1 MRPFL
6 LLVALAA
13 PLAAQQCVWVI
24 SPKPIPTVPAAGGAG
39 TLTLTGSPFVC
50 SYIYGTDSTDWIT
63 LSDGPTGPAY
73 QQTSV
78 NWTAA
83 PNPTAAL
90 RTGNILIYDGYITYH
105 EPITENAATCTLS
118 LGATSIT
125 EPATA
130 STGSVTVQTGCAWNA
145 TSGTSWIT
153 TGDAA
158 VGYST
163 GAGDGSFNFAVAANA
178 CYSSRTGSLTVE
190 TGWPTPH
197 GSITGTE
204 QYTVTQS
211 GAAGGLTLNPPNVA
225 LAAAGGTGTV
235 NVTTAASCSWTAQS
249 NVSWLT
255 ITYVSASAGNGY
267 VAYKVLANTS
277 AARSGMLRIGSQ
289 SFTVTQQAVPPPVP
303 QVTGVTSAASF
314 ALGAVSPGEI
324 VSVFG
329 SDLGPALPGVPA
341 QLNAAGT
348 GLTTSLGGT
357 QVFFDGAAVALTYAS
372 AGQINAVVPYE
383 VAGKATTQMTVTYQG
398 STSAPVT
405 LNVQATTPAVFWSDG
420 VGPGNGAILNQNNSL
435 NGKANRAARGSIVQI
450 FLTGG
455 GVTGPA
461 STDGWVTTQ
470 IGGQWPLLVTQ
481 PVTVTIGGVASDR
494 ITYAGGAPGAVAGL
508 IQIDAAVPETV
519 TPGDTLPLVIG
530 IGTAQSQSGVTIAVE

>member
-13 PLAAQQCVWVI
+13 PLAAQQCVWVF
-24 SPKPIPTVPAAGGAG
+24 SPKPIPTVPAAGGTG
-39 TLTLTGSPFVC
+39 TLTLTGSPFAC
-50 SYIYGTDSTDWIT
+50 SYIYGTDATDWIT
-63 LSDGPTGPAY
+63 LTTGPAGPAY
-73 QQTSV
+73 QETSV
-78 NWTAA
+78 NWTVA
-83 PNPTAAL
+83 PNTTVAL
-90 RTGNILIYDGYITYH
+90 RTGNILIYDGFVTYR

-118 LGATSIT
+118 LGASSVT

-145 TSGTSWIT
+145 TSAASWIS
-153 TGDAA
+153 TGDAK

-178 CYSSRTGSLTVE
+178 CYSSRAGILTVE

-197 GSITGTE
+197 GSITGT
-204 QYTVTQS
+204 QQFTVTQS
-211 GAAGGLTLNPPNVA
+211 GAPNGLTLSPASVA
-225 LAAAGGTGTV
+225 LTAAASTGTV
-235 NVTTAASCSWTAQS
+235 NVTTASGCSWTAQS

-255 ITYVSASAGNGY
+255 ITYVSASSGNGY
-267 VAYKVLANTS
+267 VAYKALANTS
-277 AARSGMLRIGSQ
+277 AARSGVLQIGSQ
-289 SFTVTQQAVPPPVP
+289 TFTVTQQAVPPPVP
-303 QVTGVTSAASF
+303 QIAGVTSAASF
-314 ALGAVSPGEI
+314 ALGPVSPGEI

-329 SDLGPALPGVPA
+329 TNLGPALPGVPA

-348 GLTTSLGGT
+348 GLSTSLGGA
-357 QVFFDGAAVALTYAS
+357 QVLFDGVAVALTYAS

-383 VAGKATTQMTVTYQG
+383 VAGKAATQVTVAYQG
-398 STSAPVT
+398 STSAPVA
-405 LNVQATTPAVFWSDG
+405 LNVQAATPAVFWSDG

-455 GVTGPA
+455 GVTDPA

-470 IGGQWPLLVTQ
+470 IGGLWPLLAAQ

-494 ITYAGGAPGAVAGL
+494 ITYSGGAPGAVAGL
-508 IQIDAAVPETV
+508 VQIDAAVPQSV

-530 IGTAQSQSGVTIAVE
+530 IGAALSQSGVTIAVE

>member
-6 LLVALAA
+6 LLLALTA
-13 PLAAQQCVWVI
+13 PLAAQQCAWI
-24 SPKPIPTVPAAGGAG
+24 FSPKPIPTVAAAGGTG
-39 TLTLTGSPFVC
+39 TLTAIGRPFVC
-50 SYIYGTDSTDWIT
+50 SYIYSTDSPDWIT
-63 LSDGPTGPAY
+63 LATGPSGPAY
-73 QQTSV
+73 QETSV
-78 NWTAA
+78 IWTAA
-83 PNPTAAL
+83 ANPTAAL
-90 RTGNILIYDGYITYH
+90 RTGNILIYDGFVTYQ
-105 EPITENAATCTLS
+105 EPITENATTCTLS
-118 LGATSIT
+118 LGASSVT

-145 TSGTSWIT
+145 TSGASWIT
-153 TGDAA
+153 TGDTG

-163 GAGDGSFNFAVAANA
+163 GAGNGSFNFAVAANA
-178 CYSSRTGSLTVE
+178 CYASRTGNLTVE
-190 TGWPTPH
+190 SGSPTPH
-197 GSITGTE
+197 GAITGTE

-211 GAAGGLTLNPPNVA
+211 GAAGGLTLSPASVA
-225 LAAAGGTGTV
+225 LTAAGGTGTV
-235 NVTTAASCSWTAQS
+235 NVTTVAGCSWTALS

-255 ITYVSASAGNGY
+255 ITYVSASSGNGY
-267 VAYKVLANTS
+267 VAYKALANTS
-277 AARSGMLRIGSQ
+277 AARSGMLQIGSQ
-289 SFTVTQQAVPPPVP
+289 TFAVTQQAVPPPVP
-303 QVTGVTSAASF
+303 QVAGVTSAASF
-314 ALGAVSPGEI
+314 ALGPVSPGEI

-329 SDLGPALPGVPA
+329 SDLGPALPGVAA
-341 QLNAAGT
+341 QLNGAGT
-348 GLTTSLGGT
+348 GLTTSLGGA
-357 QVFFDGAAVALTYAS
+357 QVLFDGVAVALTFAS

-383 VAGKATTQMTVTYQG
+383 VAGKATTQMTVAYQG

-455 GVTGPA
+455 GVTVPA
-461 STDGWVTTQ
+461 SADGWVTTQ
-470 IGGQWPLLVTQ
+470 IAGQWPLLVAQ

-508 IQIDAAVPETV
+508 IQIDAEVPESV

-530 IGTAQSQSGVTIAVE
+530 IGTAQSPSGVTIAVE